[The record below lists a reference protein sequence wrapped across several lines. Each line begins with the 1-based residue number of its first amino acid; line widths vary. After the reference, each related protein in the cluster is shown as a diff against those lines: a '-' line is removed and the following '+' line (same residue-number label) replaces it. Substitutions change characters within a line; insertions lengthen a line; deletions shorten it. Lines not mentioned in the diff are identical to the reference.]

1 MVGTYD
7 GGGVAGGGGA
17 GGGGALPRPVFC
29 RLAGPS
35 RSGGGVLFFDEE
47 KRSSTRGGCG
57 GGGGVKM
64 SRKTERESSELWKGA
79 RAKAEYFAVLEGRFR
94 WPMT

>member
-35 RSGGGVLFFDEE
+35 RSGGGGVLFFDEE
-47 KRSSTRGGCG
+47 KRSGTRGGCG
-57 GGGGVKM
+57 GVKM
-64 SRKTERESSELWKGA
+64 PHKTERESSELWKGA
-79 RAKAEYFAVLEGRFR
+79 CAKAEYFAVLEGHFR